1 MDSLKNIPVPNIDSN
16 LGKFE
21 RIVSA
26 AGGVYLMYDSLKN
39 KRSIAEIGAA
49 AFMIFRGVSGYC
61 PLSDAAQKV
70 LHKGDTSADSRSNI
84 NIHSRLIVGRPVDEV
99 YAFWR
104 KLSNLPLF
112 MKHLD
117 SVEEFDNGQS
127 EWKAKFAGGIA
138 SVSWKAEI
146 VKEEQNRFIGWR
158 SLAGSTIHNVGKV
171 EFKDAGEL
179 GTLIHVTISYKPP
192 MGGAGEEVAKW
203 LTPTLEKMVKNDVMG
218 FKRFMETGTP
228 DRISQ
233 EPVAIFT

>member
-26 AGGVYLMYDSLKN
+26 AGGAYLMYDSLKN

-49 AFMIFRGVSGYC
+49 AFMIFRGATGYC
-61 PLSDAAQKV
+61 PLSDAAQKL
-70 LHKGDTSADSRSNI
+70 LHKGDTSGDKRSNI

-104 KLSNLPLF
+104 NLSNLPLF

-117 SVEEFDNGQS
+117 SVEELDNNQS
-127 EWKAKFAGGIA
+127 EWKAKFAGIA
-138 SVSWKAEI
+138 SISWKAEI

-203 LTPTLEKMVKNDVMG
+203 LTPSLEKIVKKDIMG

-228 DRISQ
+228 ERISQ